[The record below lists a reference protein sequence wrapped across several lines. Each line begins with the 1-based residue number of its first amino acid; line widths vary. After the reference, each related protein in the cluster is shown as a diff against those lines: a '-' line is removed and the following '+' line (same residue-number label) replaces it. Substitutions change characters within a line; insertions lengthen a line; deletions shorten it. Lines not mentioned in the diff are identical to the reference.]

1 MKYTRRKPAR
11 KVRKHTRKVRKHT
24 RKVRKHTRKV
34 RKQVR
39 KQRKSRKQRGSGFMN
54 TMKGLF
60 QKKAKVSPYT
70 SSNFVAPPMP
80 SNTFATSPKSPITK
94 AILTV
99 SLEPVDKTNNNGNNY
114 NNSSSGYPTPEE
126 VQEWFEE
133 NGFPVIEFYEYT
145 NPEIQH
151 VGNYTYK
158 VTFTPVPNESEED
171 IKFNAEMIADADDDG
186 NYPIE
191 KGRKV
196 YLVFG
201 ALKDIQFEYK

>member
-1 MKYTRRKPAR
+1 MKYTRRKQ
-11 KVRKHTRKVRKHT
+11 TRKVH
-24 RKVRKHTRKV
+24 KV
-34 RKQVR
+34 RKQTRKVR

-60 QKKAKVSPYT
+60 QKKKTVPPYT
-70 SSNFVAPPMP
+70 SSNFVAPPMSP
-80 SNTFATSPKSPITK
+80 NTSSTLSTVPTSPAVPTSPITK

-114 NNSSSGYPTPEE
+114 NNRNSGYPTPEE
-126 VQEWFEE
+126 VKEWFEE

-151 VGNYTYK
+151 VGNYNYK
-158 VTFTPVPNESEED
+158 VTFTPGPNESEED
-171 IKFNAEMIADADDDG
+171 IEFNAEMIADADDDG

-201 ALKDIQFEYK
+201 TLKDIQFEYE

>member
-1 MKYTRRKPAR
+1 MKYTRQKQ
-11 KVRKHTRKVRKHT
+11 
-24 RKVRKHTRKV
+24 TRKV
-34 RKQVR
+34 RKQLKKQTRKVR

-70 SSNFVAPPMP
+70 SSNFVAQPMP
-80 SNTFATSPKSPITK
+80 SNTASTLSTSPTSPASSTSPITK

-114 NNSSSGYPTPEE
+114 NNSNSGYPTPEE
-126 VQEWFEE
+126 VQEWFGE

-158 VTFTPVPNESEED
+158 VTFTPGPNETEED
-171 IKFNAEMIADADDDG
+171 IEFNAEMIADADDDG

>member
-1 MKYTRRKPAR
+1 MKYTRRKQ
-11 KVRKHTRKVRKHT
+11 
-24 RKVRKHTRKV
+24 TRKV
-34 RKQVR
+34 RKQTRKVR
-39 KQRKSRKQRGSGFMN
+39 KQRKSYKQRGSGFMN

-60 QKKAKVSPYT
+60 QKKKKVPPYT
-70 SSNFVAPPMP
+70 SSNFVAPPMSP
-80 SNTFATSPKSPITK
+80 NTSSTLSTSPAVPTSPITK

-114 NNSSSGYPTPEE
+114 NNRNSGYPTPEE

-158 VTFTPVPNESEED
+158 VTFTPSPNESEED
-171 IKFNAEMIADADDDG
+171 IEFNAEMIADADDDG

>member
-1 MKYTRRKPAR
+1 
-11 KVRKHTRKVRKHT
+11 
-24 RKVRKHTRKV
+24 
-34 RKQVR
+34 
-39 KQRKSRKQRGSGFMN
+39 MN

-60 QKKAKVSPYT
+60 QKKAKVPPYT

-80 SNTFATSPKSPITK
+80 SNTFATTSMSPTSPTLSKSPITK

-114 NNSSSGYPTPEE
+114 NNRNSGYPTPEE

-145 NPEIQH
+145 DPEIQH

-171 IKFNAEMIADADDDG
+171 IEFNAEMIADADDDG

-191 KGRKV
+191 KGHKV

-201 ALKDIQFEYK
+201 ALKDIQFEYM